1 MMTMREDM
9 KDFANLLPKV
19 ERMFKNQED
28 YEKEIEEVNK
38 EIGQSKNFLKTFDKR
53 ADYMHKLF
61 EYEQNNLAIE
71 KLEDLIKT
79 R

>member
-38 EIGQSKNFLKTFDKR
+38 EIG
-53 ADYMHKLF
+53 
-61 EYEQNNLAIE
+61 
-71 KLEDLIKT
+71 
-79 R
+79 